1 MLYHKK
7 ALPNRQCTSFH
18 ATGCHFTGPVALRPR
33 FSSGLPISLLFL
45 NFCKKSGFIILWFS
59 TVYKKNI
66 TVLTPEN
73 QKRTADT
80 YTRTVL
86 LLSKST
92 KHWHYCFLLPS
103 LTVCK
108 RKNRCN
114 PCIYWAVAIFLIV
127 TKYGNLF
134 FSFTFFLDCFHSA
147 FRYKLIVRSK
157 AAGFMKIISNGF
169 PFV

>member
-1 MLYHKK
+1 MVF
-7 ALPNRQCTSFH
+7 AE
-18 ATGCHFTGPVALRPR
+18 
-33 FSSGLPISLLFL
+33 SGKGSQVFQTDLFRIM
-45 NFCKKSGFIILWFS
+45 FFYVF
-59 TVYKKNI
+59 
-66 TVLTPEN
+66 
-73 QKRTADT
+73 
-80 YTRTVL
+80 
-86 LLSKST
+86 
-92 KHWHYCFLLPS
+92 PS
-103 LTVCK
+103 LTVYK

-114 PCIYWAVAIFLIV
+114 PCIYWAVAIFIIV